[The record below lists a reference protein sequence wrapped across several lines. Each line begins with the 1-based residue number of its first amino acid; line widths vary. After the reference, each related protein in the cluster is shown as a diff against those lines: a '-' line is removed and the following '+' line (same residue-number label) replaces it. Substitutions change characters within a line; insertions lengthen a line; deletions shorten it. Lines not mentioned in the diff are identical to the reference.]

1 MRRDVFDAVGR
12 FDERFPFEFEET
24 EWEDRVRSEARDL
37 LFVPGARVRH
47 LWAVSASRNPRTRG
61 LRAASEGLYR
71 RRRYGRL
78 GKAILERAASLSPP
92 GPAGEILLEPR
103 FAARP
108 GAAVAFSPN
117 PSGLPFA
124 AADLEEEFLLPEEI
138 RSSLPAATW
147 HLTIFRKADGR
158 PLQRLRWKRTA

>member
-1 MRRDVFDAVGR
+1 MSTPLSTIARLMRAWRPTSTPSKRIDSLTI
-12 FDERFPFEFEET
+12 EK
-24 EWEDRVRSEARDL
+24 L
-37 LFVPGARVRH
+37 LT
-47 LWAVSASRNPRTRG
+47 RTRG